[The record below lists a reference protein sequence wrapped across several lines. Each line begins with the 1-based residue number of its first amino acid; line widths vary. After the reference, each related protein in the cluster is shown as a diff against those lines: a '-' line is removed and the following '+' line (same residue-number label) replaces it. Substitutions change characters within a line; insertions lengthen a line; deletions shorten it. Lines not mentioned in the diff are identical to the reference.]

1 MFTITDPTHYPVYMK
16 DSVMNNNPTFD
27 YGSFLDL
34 ATEMNRKSA
43 NGDLTPSLF
52 SFTFMYTG
60 NYVFHDA
67 ASDTNLMIVSVK
79 GPGLSCPSK
88 DAYLQVISGETLANL
103 GIAQNKNLITKPN
116 YPLYA
121 SMLAILILSTGFIM
135 WMVHYCMTKGWFIRE
150 PSVKNYRSVQ
160 LSLDVGHENKQIF
173 DQNNDFVHHKS
184 DLIDHEEDDLDNLN
198 LDIQLDLVE
207 SG

>member
-1 MFTITDPTHYPVYMK
+1 
-16 DSVMNNNPTFD
+16 MNNNPTFD

-160 LSLDVGHENKQIF
+160 LSLDVGHENKKIF